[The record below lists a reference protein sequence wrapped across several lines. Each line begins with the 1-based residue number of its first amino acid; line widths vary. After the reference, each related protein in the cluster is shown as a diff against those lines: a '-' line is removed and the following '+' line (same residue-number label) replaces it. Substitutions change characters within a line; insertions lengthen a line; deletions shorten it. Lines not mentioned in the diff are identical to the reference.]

1 MFKMKR
7 LLFTLLM
14 MCGIAYA
21 QPGVDSTQTLPNPTP
36 MTAKEYKFKYIQAL
50 NTISARSKFFGYDS
64 AFFKNGIYTDITPPA
79 DDSSD
84 LVPNTDW
91 VMRQLAAYT
100 PGGGGAEDTLILGR
114 GIARDSLAPTKNRI
128 YLDSS
133 IYRVVQLNDS
143 TLEFAHYDG
152 RLDTVVVSGSGGGT
166 GWGLSGNAIT
176 TGDFLGTTNGQK
188 LMFKV
193 NNAQSGL
200 IDYSGNNVSLGYQS
214 FLNNTSG
221 SSNNAIGS
229 LSLQSNTSGAFNNAM
244 GHFSLYTNTSGAL
257 NTAIGNGAMYFNTT
271 GSSNNAV
278 GYQSLYANT
287 TGIENNGFGV
297 NSIRNNTTGQM
308 NTAMGDSSLVTLTT
322 GSRNTAIGTLADVAT
337 SSTDSSIAIGYEASA
352 ATKQVA
358 FSPHVNT
365 MFLNLDSASGTAPA
379 IAGIDANGN
388 WRKYATPSGGSPALT
403 STYVGVGNVSNV
415 LSGSA
420 NFTEDGSILTYNGG
434 GGVSIPNGGLSVA
447 GGTISAIDY
456 TGDWTGSVINPL
468 YGGTGVNNG
477 SNTITLG
484 GNLTTSGAF
493 ASTFTMTAATGVTF
507 PTTGTLATIAGSETF
522 TNKTITSP
530 TLSGTLIGSGTIGG
544 STVIN
549 TAGSITGFNI
559 VATGL
564 LRSAAGSVIEHNG
577 RNKFAATSDGFETLT
592 SSAGTANTANL
603 SVGSLRTGYVAKTA
617 NYTATAFDETISCST
632 NAFTITLPTAVGC
645 AGQKYNITNS
655 TAANTIGISTTSS
668 QTFAN
673 VVATPT
679 SINLVGLG
687 AVIVVSD
694 GANWLQLK

>member
-1 MFKMKR
+1 
-7 LLFTLLM
+7 M

-322 GSRNTAIGTLADVAT
+322 GSRNTAIGANADVAT
-337 SSTDSSIAIGYEASA
+337 SSTDSAVAIGYQAVA
-352 ATKQVA
+352 ATKQIA
-358 FSPHVNT
+358 FSPHLTT
-365 MFLNLDSASGTAPA
+365 MFLDLDSASGTAPA
-379 IAGIDANGN
+379 IAGIDENGN
-388 WRKYATPSGGSPALT
+388 WRKYATPSGSGGSPAGNYGNIQINRNGAFDTPAGDSLSFTTGLNVIGLSHNFYGGSFNVYDVANTPMLSLPDNGATNEWSIGDGT
-403 STYVGVGNVSNV
+403 STYDGTHISGSSSTSTIDIVAPNGINVTNNLNLSGAFMPNNLSGTAGQKLTSAGVGTPPTWKDTLAVSGVYAPLASPTFTGTVTIPTLSISTTVSGAGTWTAGAINTASNV
-415 LSGSA
+415 TGNLGL
-420 NFTEDGSILTYNGG
+420 FG
-434 GGVSIPNGGLSVA
+434 GGVRAGNNTNIYWNSGPVILGNTNDVTIKNAAATAGANVSIGTSAAVA
-447 GGTISAIDY
+447 SAQLEVTSTTKGFLPPRMTATQGSAISSPAEGLLIYVTD
-456 TGDWTGSVINPL
+456 T
-468 YGGTGVNNG
+468 NG
-477 SNTITLG
+477 
-484 GNLTTSGAF
+484 
-493 ASTFTMTAATGVTF
+493 TFTAKGWW
-507 PTTGTLATIAGSETF
+507 
-522 TNKTITSP
+522 
-530 TLSGTLIGSGTIGG
+530 
-544 STVIN
+544 
-549 TAGSITGFNI
+549 
-559 VATGL
+559 
-564 LRSAAGSVIEHNG
+564 
-577 RNKFAATSDGFETLT
+577 
-592 SSAGTANTANL
+592 
-603 SVGSLRTGYVAKTA
+603 GY
-617 NYTATAFDETISCST
+617 
-632 NAFTITLPTAVGC
+632 
-645 AGQKYNITNS
+645 
-655 TAANTIGISTTSS
+655 
-668 QTFAN
+668 
-673 VVATPT
+673 
-679 SINLVGLG
+679 
-687 AVIVVSD
+687 D
-694 GANWLQLK
+694 GAAWQKLNN

>member
-352 ATKQVA
+352 ATKQLA
-358 FSPHVNT
+358 FSPHVTT

-379 IAGIDANGN
+379 IAGIDKDGN
-388 WRKYATPSGGSPALT
+388 WRKYATPSGSGGTPAGNYGNIQINRNGSFDTPGGDSLSFTLGLNVIGPSGITGSFNVNDASNNKTLQINNINDFAMGDVDGT
-403 STYVGVGNVSNV
+403 ANGTGVFGNDGTQAISIVANNGVTVIGNITAHNIIGATATQTDADFNATAGTAYV
-415 LSGSA
+415 LSGNNSATRTITMPTLAEGDVFEFYNENTSA
-420 NFTEDGSILTYNGG
+420 NKW
-434 GGVSIPNGGLSVA
+434 VSSATIYLS
-447 GGTISAIDY
+447 D
-456 TGDWTGSVINPL
+456 
-468 YGGTGVNNG
+468 
-477 SNTITLG
+477 NT
-484 GNLTTSGAF
+484 
-493 ASTFTMTAATGVTF
+493 TFT
-507 PTTGTLATIAGSETF
+507 TLADD
-522 TNKTITSP
+522 TNYI
-530 TLSGTLIGSGTIGG
+530 LRYVGG
-544 STVIN
+544 K
-549 TAGSITGFNI
+549 
-559 VATGL
+559 
-564 LRSAAGSVIEHNG
+564 LR
-577 RNKFAATSDGFETLT
+577 
-592 SSAGTANTANL
+592 
-603 SVGSLRTGYVAKTA
+603 
-617 NYTATAFDETISCST
+617 
-632 NAFTITLPTAVGC
+632 
-645 AGQKYNITNS
+645 
-655 TAANTIGISTTSS
+655 
-668 QTFAN
+668 
-673 VVATPT
+673 
-679 SINLVGLG
+679 
-687 AVIVVSD
+687 VS
-694 GANWLQLK
+694 N